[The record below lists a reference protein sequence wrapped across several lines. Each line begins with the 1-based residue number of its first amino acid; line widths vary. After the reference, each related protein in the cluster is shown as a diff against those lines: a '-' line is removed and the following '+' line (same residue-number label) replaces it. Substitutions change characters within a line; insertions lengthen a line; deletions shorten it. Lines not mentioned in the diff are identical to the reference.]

1 MGIDN
6 IDSSKNKG
14 GTEMKSLNK
23 RSKIFLTIAEVLIVV
38 VGFVLL
44 GPGKGDLFGADA
56 IHVSPTSATI
66 NVAEDLNM
74 SINSAFICKWSS
86 SDSLTVVIRDE
97 EPGGG
102 KKITVQGVKAGSAT
116 ITAKCAIGHRS
127 ATVTVRP
134 PPVISP
140 ANPIVGVG
148 KTVTLS
154 TGNSTCTWY
163 RTRYGGGDISI
174 SPTTGASA
182 VITGVKAGY
191 RSLSVDCNNGRGST
205 SVKVQ

>member
-1 MGIDN
+1 MDIDN
-6 IDSSKNKG
+6 IDSSKKKG

-23 RSKIFLTIAEVLIVV
+23 RSKIFLTIAEVVIVV

-44 GPGKGDLFGADA
+44 GPGKGDVFGGDV

-66 NVAEDLNM
+66 NVAQDLDM

-86 SDSLTVVIRDE
+86 SDPTTVVMRNAD
-97 EPGGG
+97 PNGS

-116 ITAKCAIGHRS
+116 IKANCAIGNRS
-127 ATVTVRP
+127 ATVTVRQ

-140 ANPIVGVG
+140 VNPIVGVG
-148 KTVTLS
+148 KTMTLS
-154 TGNSTCTWY
+154 TGNSTCTWS
-163 RTRYGGGDISI
+163 THYGTGGDISI
-174 SPTTGASA
+174 SPTTGSST
-182 VITGVKAGY
+182 VVTGVKVGY
-191 RSLSVDCNNGRGST
+191 RHLSADCNNGRGST